1 MELVYDIST
10 EKNNAAGVFLTA
22 FLTPLFV
29 IIQWLQLH
37 ALQRSAAMPSCHGST
52 KKLFPI
58 HYECSLLPV
67 QFFSPDI
74 GGHKRHGPDSCIA
87 NGKWGVLTSYKCK
100 TWTLMQAKTL
110 SLFYTSRSHFCFH
123 WCKVD
128 KKKTGRY
135 FGERGF
141 SHSPSLLFPFHL

>member
-1 MELVYDIST
+1 MELVYDMST
-10 EKNNAAGVFLTA
+10 EKNNTAGVLLTA

-52 KKLFPI
+52 KKLFQI

-74 GGHKRHGPDSCIA
+74 G
-87 NGKWGVLTSYKCK
+87 
-100 TWTLMQAKTL
+100 
-110 SLFYTSRSHFCFH
+110 SH
-123 WCKVD
+123 
-128 KKKTGRY
+128 
-135 FGERGF
+135 
-141 SHSPSLLFPFHL
+141 